1 VDVLA
6 LVDGEEGIVKEEQRR
21 TAVLLRKVDK
31 GLSDIWFLCRE
42 KIAIEGITFS
52 ALERQSGRNIRSTLL

>member
-1 VDVLA
+1 M
-6 LVDGEEGIVKEEQRR
+6 R
-21 TAVLLRKVDK
+21 TFLLWLTAKRASSNRDNDVLLRKVDK

-52 ALERQSGRNIRSTLL
+52 ALERQSGRNIRSALR